1 MKSCAFVLAASA
13 AVHAHLDPR
22 PTLDE
27 WKAGK
32 AKEADAAKAAAADKS
47 KMSAVDKVVN
57 MLTDLRTQVMSEGE
71 KEAQTYNKFAC
82 FCKDTSADKTE
93 AIKKGTDEKAEL
105 SATIAS
111 LANKRKELDGTI
123 DSLLKDIETAEKA
136 VVTAKAERA
145 AELQTYEKNNADL
158 VGALHAL
165 EGAIKSLKS
174 SKKPSL
180 AQLQAVQ
187 NTLRTATLM
196 ADALGLAGAVTK
208 GTAASLLQAAP
219 DVPMEDYKFHSSDI
233 ISSLEVLLK
242 DFRDEKADVDAEEV
256 KAVAAF
262 DALVQAQTNI
272 IKQKNVALEDA
283 KKSKA
288 QKQTEIESN
297 SAELSTV
304 SAVLLDDQ
312 AYLKELA
319 DMCSK
324 RAQTWDQRSKVR
336 SNELTA
342 LTAAIGI
349 VQNAVAGNTSSA
361 TMRFAQTGATV
372 RMAEALVRNPAAMEA
387 VEAEAETIDAG
398 GQSPSFLQIAR
409 RNGFLS
415 QSAPKSHGVADDGR
429 QAVAALLKSKG
440 QQLKSAL
447 LTSLSDQ
454 VGRDPLGK
462 VKVLIQELID
472 RLLKEAANEANQKGW
487 CDKSLAD
494 AEQKRDYAATQ
505 VGELNAQMA
514 TLEGRRDTLSSELE
528 GLAKDIAE
536 LEMSQNE
543 TTTLRNEE
551 KAENAATT
559 TEAEAGL
566 SAVEQAMDILVKFYK
581 TAAKESVSFS
591 LAQRGPADDAP
602 DAGFDGG
609 EAYTG
614 AQGSATG
621 IVGMLEVI
629 KSDFERTIS
638 ETAKAEAQAEKDYLA
653 FMTESGKS
661 LAEKNVAHDQKTT
674 QKDSAEE
681 ELNTADE
688 SLKSQMSILQT
699 ALSELMELKP
709 ACIDTGMSYAERVAR
724 REDERAAL
732 TKALCVLENYEK
744 YGPDGASG
752 ASC

>member
-1 MKSCAFVLAASA
+1 
-13 AVHAHLDPR
+13 
-22 PTLDE
+22 
-27 WKAGK
+27 
-32 AKEADAAKAAAADKS
+32 
-47 KMSAVDKVVN
+47 
-57 MLTDLRTQVMSEGE
+57 MLTNLRTQVINEGE

-82 FCKDTSADKTE
+82 FCKDTSAEKTQ
-93 AIKKGTDEKAEL
+93 AIMKGTDEKAEL
-105 SATIAS
+105 SSTIAS
-111 LANKRKELDGTI
+111 LASKRDELDGTI
-123 DSLLKDIETAEKA
+123 DTLLKGIATAEKA
-136 VVTAKAERA
+136 VASAKAKRA
-145 AELQTYEKNNADL
+145 AEFKTYEGNNADL

-165 EGAIKSLKS
+165 DGAIKSLKS
-174 SKKPSL
+174 SKKPSFS
-180 AQLQAVQ
+180 QLQSIQ
-187 NTLRTATLM
+187 ETLRTAVLM
-196 ADALGLAGAVTK
+196 TDALGLPGAPKGAVT
-208 GTAASLLQAAP
+208 AFLQQAP

-242 DFRDEKADVDAEEV
+242 DFRSEKAEVDAEEV

-262 DALVQAQTNI
+262 DALVQEQSDVM
-272 IKQKNVALEDA
+272 KQKNVELEDA

-297 SAELSTV
+297 SAELTTV
-304 SAVLLDDQ
+304 SAILLDDQ

-336 SNELTA
+336 TNELTA

-361 TMRFAQTGATV
+361 TLRFAQTGATV

-387 VEAEAETIDAG
+387 VEAEAEVLDAG
-398 GQSPSFLQIAR
+398 GFSPSFLQMAR
-409 RNGFLS
+409 GSGFLS
-415 QSAPKSHGVADDGR
+415 QMAPKGHVTADDGR
-429 QAVAALLKSKG
+429 QVVAALLKSKG
-440 QQLKSAL
+440 QQLKSTL
-447 LTSLSDQ
+447 LTSLSNQ
-454 VGRDPLGK
+454 VARDPLGK

-472 RLLKEAANEANQKGW
+472 RLLKEASNEANQKGW

-505 VGELNAQMA
+505 VSELNAQMA
-514 TLEGRRDTLSSELE
+514 TLEARRDTLKTEIE
-528 GLAKDIAE
+528 GLAKEILE
-536 LEMSQNE
+536 LETSQNE
-543 TTTLRNEE
+543 TTDLRNEE

-566 SAVEQAMDILVKFYK
+566 SAVEQAVDILVKFYK
-581 TAAKESVSFS
+581 TAAKETVNIS
-591 LAQRGPADDAP
+591 LVQRGPSDDAP
-602 DAGFDGG
+602 YAGFDGG
-609 EAYTG
+609 EAYSG

-629 KSDFERTIS
+629 KSDFVRTIS
-638 ETAKAEAQAEKDYLA
+638 ETAKAEAQAEKDFLA
-653 FMTESGKS
+653 FMTETGKS
-661 LAEKNVAHDQKTT
+661 LAEKNMAHDQKTS
-674 QKDSAEE
+674 QKDAAEE
-681 ELNTADE
+681 ELSTADE
-688 SLKSQMSILQT
+688 GLKSQMSILQT

-709 ACIDTGMSYAERVAR
+709 ACIDTGMSYEERVAR